1 VVSRV
6 GVPVLSDD
14 VGGACM
20 MTVEAMQYDGSV
32 SSRMRIQKWL
42 GHMQNMDGDI
52 DVPYFYV
59 RNGAARVW
67 VEDQKRW
74 ELVREGEWV
83 VKDGYR
89 FVSKYFGVLVLSVSR
104 YKPVNAAE
112 PAQ

>member
-6 GVPVLSDD
+6 GVPVLSAD
-14 VGGACM
+14 VGGACTV
-20 MTVEAMQYDGSV
+20 TVEAMQYDGSV

-42 GHMQNMDGDI
+42 GHMQNMDGDV

-67 VEDQKRW
+67 IEDQKRW

-83 VKDGYR
+83 VKDQGTRGYFSVAR
-89 FVSKYFGVLVLSVSR
+89 F
-104 YKPVNAAE
+104 KPANAAE